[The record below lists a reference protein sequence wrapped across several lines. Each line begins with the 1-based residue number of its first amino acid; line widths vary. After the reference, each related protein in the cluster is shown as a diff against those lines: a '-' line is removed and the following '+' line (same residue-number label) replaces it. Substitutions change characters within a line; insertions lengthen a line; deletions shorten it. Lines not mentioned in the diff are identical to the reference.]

1 MTEWL
6 SLAEIKAYT
15 KITDTSQDV
24 DIQFQLTN
32 FRGQTKVARYI
43 NRGLDYTLPADFEQA
58 YSKYIMFLVSE
69 MQPATASN
77 RVVKTWA
84 MDGESKTY
92 EDSGGSS
99 STTGALSMFNPL
111 RKFWG

>member
-6 SLAEIKAYT
+6 TLAEIKAYT

-43 NRGLDYTLPADFEQA
+43 NRGLDYTLPADLELA
-58 YSKYIMFLVSE
+58 YSKYILYLVSE
-69 MQPATASN
+69 MQPTTAST
-77 RVVKTWA
+77 RAVKSKSF
-84 MDGESKTY
+84 DGQSITY

-99 STTGALSMFNPL
+99 SATGSLSMFNSV
-111 RKFWG
+111 RKNWS